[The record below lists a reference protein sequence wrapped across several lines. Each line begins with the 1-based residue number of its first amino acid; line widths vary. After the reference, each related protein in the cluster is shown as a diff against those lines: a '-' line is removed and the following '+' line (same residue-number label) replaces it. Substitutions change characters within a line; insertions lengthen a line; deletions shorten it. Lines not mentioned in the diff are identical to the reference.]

1 MTNNNFKSG
10 VIGRDGFY
18 WWQGTVAPIE
28 AQGKQVEGGGWGNRL
43 RVRINQYHPQELK
56 DEDLPWA
63 VLMLPCTAGSG
74 LANAVQGCQVKPGD
88 RVIGFF
94 LDGDDGQQ
102 PVVVNVF
109 PVQKQVAGVTGF
121 NGLDPASPKLENK
134 ETNEPTIDSA
144 PTPVHLPIDIAY
156 GKNRIS
162 AYEGIGDIVPLA
174 NNAQNSKINKV
185 KSTIDWLLKQLQRA
199 QNEISKISG
208 YIRQATDKIVVL
220 MNEYIGIFMG
230 EVIKQLRTVLK
241 GGLELLYDLVYN

>member
-1 MTNNNFKSG
+1 M
-10 VIGRDGFY
+10 
-18 WWQGTVAPIE
+18 
-28 AQGKQVEGGGWGNRL
+28 
-43 RVRINQYHPQELK
+43 K

-174 NNAQNSKINKV
+174 NNTQNSKINKV
-185 KSTIDWLLKQLQRA
+185 K
-199 QNEISKISG
+199 
-208 YIRQATDKIVVL
+208 
-220 MNEYIGIFMG
+220 
-230 EVIKQLRTVLK
+230 
-241 GGLELLYDLVYN
+241 